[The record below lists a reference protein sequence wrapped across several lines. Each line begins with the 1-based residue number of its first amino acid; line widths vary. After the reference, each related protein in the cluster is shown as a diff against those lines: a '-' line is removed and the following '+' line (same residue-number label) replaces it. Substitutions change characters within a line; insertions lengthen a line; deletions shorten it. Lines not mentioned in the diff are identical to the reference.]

1 MRKFIDLFEGIDWL
15 DQDGNVIPD
24 KVNQHGRP
32 HNWADDTA
40 QLLHDLYVNG
50 GKEAAEAEWQKI
62 LTRDKPDQISS
73 VVVIGR
79 FKELLEKSNI
89 SIPKPDTDAYGHN
102 RIWKSTWTEWRDRDG
117 IYVQHQGSNSVYV
130 GFSHQ
135 AEAEAF
141 AHDMGKPWKVYRNG
155 LYRNSHDDDA
165 LLKNY
170 EIRHNRINYG
180 MTVPPIDNSANV
192 IWQNMSKID
201 KLRVVDELDKTYT
214 DAKERTRAA
223 IQHIND
229 NIEKYR

>member
-40 QLLHDLYVNG
+40 QLLFDIYTKN
-50 GKEAAEAEWQKI
+50 GKEAAETEWQKI
-62 LTRDKPDQISS
+62 LTRDKPERIDST
-73 VVVIGR
+73 VAIGR
-79 FKELLEKSNI
+79 FGELLKKANI
-89 SIPKPDTDAYGHN
+89 IIYEPTQYAYSDN

-117 IYVQHQGSNSVYV
+117 IYVIYPGSNSVYV

-141 AHDMGKPWKVYRNG
+141 AHDMGKPWEVYRNG
-155 LYRNSHDDDA
+155 LYRNNHDDDA

-170 EIRHNRINYG
+170 EIRHNRIKYG
-180 MTVPPIDNSANV
+180 MTVEPIDNSAND
-192 IWQNMSKID
+192 IWKNMSKID
-201 KLRVVDELDKTYT
+201 KLRVVDELDKTYS
-214 DAKERTRAA
+214 DAIERTRAA